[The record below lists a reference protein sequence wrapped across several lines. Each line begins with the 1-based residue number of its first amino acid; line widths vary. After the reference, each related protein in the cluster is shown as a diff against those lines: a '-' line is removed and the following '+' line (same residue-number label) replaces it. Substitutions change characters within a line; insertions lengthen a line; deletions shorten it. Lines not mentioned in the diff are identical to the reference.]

1 MGKPLIPITL
11 GIVFAAV
18 AAFMTLGYL
27 KQAST
32 KPAAPQLETQTVVV
46 ASGPILRGEAVSA
59 DRVKVI
65 AWPKSSVPLGAYTS
79 IEPTIGMVARA
90 SIFENDPL
98 TEAKVVDANSKSV
111 LSMLI
116 PDGRRAIAI
125 KVNEV
130 TGIAGFVAPS
140 NRVDILVTVP
150 EKNDD
155 PARTR
160 IVLQDIEVLAIAQAV
175 EQRDNKPVVVNTVT
189 LNVLPAEAEAL
200 TLAANEG
207 SLQLTMRNDRDQ
219 ARVYTAGISLDN
231 LVGTANSGNGGAQVE
246 LIRGVSREVQSF

>member
-11 GIVFAAV
+11 GVVFAAV

-32 KPAAPQLETQTVVV
+32 KPAAPVFETETVVI
-46 ASGPILRGEAVSA
+46 ATGPIMRGELLSA
-59 DRVKVI
+59 EKVKVI
-65 AWPKSSVPLGAYTS
+65 GWPKSSVPPGSYSSLEQAV
-79 IEPTIGMVARA
+79 GMIART
-90 SIFENDPL
+90 SIFENDPI
-98 TEAKVVDANSKSV
+98 TEHKVVDANSKSV

-116 PDGRRAIAI
+116 PDGRRAISI

-140 NRVDILVTVP
+140 SRVDVLVTVP
-150 EKNDD
+150 EKDEES
-155 PARTR
+155 ARTR

-175 EQRDNKPVVVNTVT
+175 EQRENKPVVVSTVT
-189 LNVLPAEAEAL
+189 LNVLPSEAEAL

-219 ARVYTAGISLDN
+219 ARVFTAGISLDN
-231 LVGTANSGNGGAQVE
+231 LVGTSAPGTGGAQVE
-246 LIRGVSREVQSF
+246 LIRGVNRELQSF

>member
-27 KQAST
+27 KQASN
-32 KPAAPQLETQTVVV
+32 KPTAPKFETQTVVV
-46 ASGPILRGEAVSA
+46 ASADIKRGDTVSA
-59 DRVKVI
+59 ETVRVVE
-65 AWPKSSVPLGAYTS
+65 WPRGAVPAGAYT
-79 IEPTIGMVARA
+79 TLQQAIGSVARA
-90 SIFENDPL
+90 SIFENDPI
-98 TEAKVVDANSKSV
+98 TTHKVVDANSKSV

-116 PDGRRAIAI
+116 PDGRRAISI

-140 NRVDILVTVP
+140 SRIDVLVTVP
-150 EKNDD
+150 EKDKD

-175 EQRDNKPVVVNTVT
+175 EQRENKPVVVNTVT
-189 LNVLPAEAEAL
+189 LNVLPNEAEAL

-207 SLQLTMRNDRDQ
+207 SLQLTLRNDKDQ
-219 ARVYTAGISLDN
+219 ARIYTAGVSMDSLI
-231 LVGTANSGNGGAQVE
+231 GTGTQGTGGAQVE
-246 LIRGVSREVQSF
+246 LIRGVNRQMQSF